1 MNASEKNKYNK
12 FNEIK
17 FWYLENKQLSPTTKE
32 ENIN

>member
-1 MNASEKNKYNK
+1 MKCELQKKYNK

-17 FWYLENKQLSPTTKE
+17 FWYLENKKLSSTTKE